1 MPIPFILGGI
11 AIGTGLL
18 GIGKGIKAGIDM
30 KDAKDTNERANT
42 IVDDAK
48 DELEERRKASGK
60 SLEALGS
67 KKLYI
72 LDKSMNRFVSAFE
85 QLKNVELTESVGLD
99 ELAKFRIDKQSL
111 TELKE
116 MGGYAASILGG
127 TAAGALGGALT
138 AFGAYG
144 AAMTFAT
151 ASTGTAIATLSGA
164 AATNATLA
172 FFGGGSLAAGGLGMA
187 GGAAV
192 LGGLVAGP
200 ALAVMGFVIGA
211 KASAQVDE
219 AYSNLARA
227 RKIREELETAG
238 VACNA
243 IRRRAYLFYR
253 LFVRLDSLFLPLIVG
268 MEKAIVA
275 HGTDF
280 SSFTDDEKHT
290 VAAAVSIA
298 GAIKAVLDTPLLT
311 EDGKLTDESAFV
323 AQDVGSKVGTKNV
336 STDKDSSVTLYVKAD
351 SAPKLWVW
359 QPNGEKCS
367 EKMGFSWDNRPSM
380 QRNSEKKG
388 WFSFTI
394 PEGCYTRGKPFSFI
408 INNTSQV
415 DTDMTSSFYY
425 DGNRWWHI

>member
-1 MPIPFILGGI
+1 MPIPFLF
-11 AIGTGLL
+11 IGAAAAAGAF

-30 KDAKDTNERANT
+30 KDAKDTNERANN

-48 DELEERRKASGK
+48 ENLEACRKASGK

-99 ELAKFRIDKQSL
+99 ELSKFRIDKQSL

-138 AFGAYG
+138 AFGAYS

-227 RKIREELETAG
+227 REIREELETAG

-243 IRRRAYLFYR
+243 IRRRAYMFFR
-253 LFVRLDSLFLPLIVG
+253 LLVRLDSLFVPLIVG
-268 MEKAIVA
+268 MERAIAA
-275 HGTDF
+275 HSTDF
-280 SSFTDDEKHT
+280 HSFTDDEKHT

-298 GAIKAVLDTPLLT
+298 GAIKAVLDTPILT
-311 EDGKLTDESAFV
+311 KDGKLTEESA
-323 AQDVGSKVGTKNV
+323 AIAEDISSKIR
-336 STDKDSSVTLYVKAD
+336 S
-351 SAPKLWVW
+351 
-359 QPNGEKCS
+359 
-367 EKMGFSWDNRPSM
+367 
-380 QRNSEKKG
+380 
-388 WFSFTI
+388 
-394 PEGCYTRGKPFSFI
+394 
-408 INNTSQV
+408 
-415 DTDMTSSFYY
+415 
-425 DGNRWWHI
+425 

>member
-1 MPIPFILGGI
+1 MPIPFLF
-11 AIGTGLL
+11 IGAAAAAGAF

-30 KDAKDTNERANT
+30 KDAKDTNERANN

-48 DELEERRKASGK
+48 ENLEDCRKASGK
-60 SLEALGS
+60 SLEAIGS

-72 LDKSMNRFVSAFE
+72 LDKSINRFVSAFE

-99 ELAKFRIDKQSL
+99 ELSKFRIDKQSL

-116 MGGYAASILGG
+116 MGGYAASVLGG

-138 AFGAYG
+138 AFGAYS

-227 RKIREELETAG
+227 REIREELETAG

-243 IRRRAYLFYR
+243 IRRRAYMFFR
-253 LFVRLDSLFLPLIVG
+253 LLVRLDSLFVPLIVG
-268 MEKAIVA
+268 MERAIAA
-275 HGTDF
+275 HSTDF
-280 SSFTDDEKHT
+280 HSFTDDEKHT

-298 GAIKAVLDTPLLT
+298 GAIKAVLDTPILT
-311 EDGKLTDESAFV
+311 EDGKLTEESDAI
-323 AQDVGSKVGTKNV
+323 AEDISSKIR
-336 STDKDSSVTLYVKAD
+336 S
-351 SAPKLWVW
+351 
-359 QPNGEKCS
+359 
-367 EKMGFSWDNRPSM
+367 
-380 QRNSEKKG
+380 
-388 WFSFTI
+388 
-394 PEGCYTRGKPFSFI
+394 
-408 INNTSQV
+408 
-415 DTDMTSSFYY
+415 
-425 DGNRWWHI
+425 